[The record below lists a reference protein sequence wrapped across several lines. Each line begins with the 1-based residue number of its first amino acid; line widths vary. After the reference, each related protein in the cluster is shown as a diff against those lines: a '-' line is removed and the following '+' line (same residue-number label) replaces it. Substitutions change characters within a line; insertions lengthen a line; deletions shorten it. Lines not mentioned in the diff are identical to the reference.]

1 MHNNHKAPTIFCI
14 FGAGGDLSKRKLFPA
29 LYNLFIDKALPE
41 KFAIVGLARDCDL
54 EPFKNHMQDA
64 VQEFSRQKIKDQ
76 KTWDAF
82 AGNIHF
88 ICGEFADDGLYKD
101 LAKYIGETEKNWAA
115 EAVHVYYMS
124 VPPTVVETISGNLD
138 KAHLSHERKRD
149 RLVIEKPFGRD
160 LESADELN
168 KKLLHSWQEKQI
180 FRIDHYLG
188 KETVQN
194 LLAFRFGNALYEPIW
209 NRQFID
215 HIQITVGEEVGV
227 EKRGGYYDHSGA
239 LRDMIQ
245 NHLLQLLCMVAM
257 EPPVSFNADE
267 VRNKKV
273 DVLKAIRPL
282 TPETVPLCAVRG
294 QYGPGKPGGVDVPGY
309 RQEEGV
315 DPHSQTETFAALKL
329 HVDNWRWQ
337 DVPFYLRTGKR
348 LESRISQIIIAFRP
362 VPHQMFPLTAAETI
376 EPNRM
381 VINIQPEEEIILRFQ
396 AKEPGTGMYLRT
408 ASMDF
413 RYQDEFQTP
422 SPEAYET
429 LLYDVMI
436 GDGTLFMRDDQE
448 HAAWKVVTPIL
459 EVWENTPAF
468 SMPNY
473 SAGSWGPTAS
483 NTMLAH
489 DGRNWFSPLWQ
500 VTEFK

>member
-1 MHNNHKAPTIFCI
+1 MPNNHKQPTIFCI

-29 LYNLFIDKALPE
+29 LYNLFIDRALPE
-41 KFAIVGLARDCDL
+41 KFSIVGLARSCDL
-54 EPFKNHMQDA
+54 EPFQNHMRDA
-64 VQEFSRQKIKDQ
+64 VEEFSRQKIKDE
-76 KTWDAF
+76 KKWSDF
-82 AGNIHF
+82 AANIHF
-88 ICGEFADDGLYKD
+88 LCGEFGDEALYKD
-101 LAKYIGETEKNWAA
+101 LFKFIADLEKQWGC

-124 VPPTVVETISGNLD
+124 VPPSIVEMISDNLD
-138 KAHLSHERKRD
+138 KAHLAKERKRE

-160 LESADELN
+160 LESADDLN
-168 KKLLHSWQEKQI
+168 RRLLRTWHENQI

-209 NRQFID
+209 NRNYID
-215 HIQITVGEEVGV
+215 HVQVTVAEEVGV
-227 EKRGGYYDHSGA
+227 EKRGGYYDHAGA

-245 NHLLQLLCMVAM
+245 NHLLQLMCMVAM

-282 TPETVPLCAVRG
+282 TPETVPFSAVRG
-294 QYGPGKPGGVDVPGY
+294 QYGHGNICGVDVPGY
-309 RQEEGV
+309 REEEGV
-315 DPHSQTETFAALKL
+315 DPHSQTETYAAVKL
-329 HVDNWRWQ
+329 YIDNWRWQ

-348 LESRISQIIIAFRP
+348 LEARISQIIIAFRP

-413 RYQDEFQTP
+413 RYQDEFQTA

-429 LLYDVMI
+429 LLYDVMV

-473 SAGSWGPTAS
+473 AAGSWGPSAA
-483 NTMLAH
+483 NTMLAQAGH
-489 DGRNWFSPLWQ
+489 NWFSPLWQ
-500 VTEFK
+500 RTEFK

>member
-1 MHNNHKAPTIFCI
+1 MANNKQPAIFAI
-14 FGAGGDLSKRKLFPA
+14 FGAGGDLAKRKLLPA
-29 LYNLFIDKALPE
+29 LYNLYLDKLLPE
-41 KFAIVGLARDCDL
+41 KFTIVGLARDCDI
-54 EPFKNHMQDA
+54 ESFHGNMRGA
-64 VQEFSRQKIKDQ
+64 IEEFSRQKIKDQ
-76 KTWDAF
+76 KTWDEF
-82 AGNIHF
+82 ASHIHF
-88 ICGEFADDGLYKD
+88 ICAEFGDGQLYKD
-101 LAKYIGETEKNWAA
+101 LAKFISDTEKSWDS
-115 EAVHVYYMS
+115 EAVQVFYLS
-124 VPPTVVETISGNLD
+124 VPPTVVQTISENLD
-138 KAHLSHERKRD
+138 KVHLSKDRKRA
-149 RLVIEKPFGRD
+149 RIVIEKPFGRD
-160 LESADELN
+160 LASADELN
-168 KKLLHSWQEKQI
+168 KNLLHSWQERQV

-215 HIQITVGEEVGV
+215 HVQITVGEEVGV
-227 EKRGGYYDHSGA
+227 ELRGGYYDHSGA

-282 TPETVPLCAVRG
+282 TPETVPLNAVRG
-294 QYGPGKPGGVDVPGY
+294 QYGPGDVCGKRVPGY
-309 RQEEGV
+309 REEPGV
-315 DPHSQTETFAALKL
+315 DPHSQTETYAALKL
-329 HVDNWRWQ
+329 LVDNWRWQ

-348 LESRISQIIIAFRP
+348 LEKRISQIIVSFRP
-362 VPHQMFPLTAAETI
+362 VPHQMFPITAAETI

-413 RYQDEFQTP
+413 RYQDEFKTP

-429 LLYDVMI
+429 LLYDVML

-448 HAAWKVVTPIL
+448 HAAWKVVTPVL

-473 SAGSWGPTAS
+473 AAGSWGPNSA
-483 NTMLAH
+483 NTMIAQ
-489 DGRNWFSPLWQ
+489 DSRNWFSPMWQ
-500 VTEFK
+500 RTPFK

>member
-1 MHNNHKAPTIFCI
+1 MTNHKQPTIFCI

-29 LYNLFIDKALPE
+29 LYNLFVDKELPE

-54 EPFKNHMQDA
+54 EPFEKHMEDA
-64 VQEFSRQKIKDQ
+64 VQEFSRQKIKD
-76 KTWDAF
+76 KETWSAF
-82 AGNIHF
+82 ASNIHF
-88 ICGEFADDGLYKD
+88 LCGEFGDANLYKE
-101 LAKYIGETEKNWAA
+101 LAKYIGGTEKNWGQ
-115 EAVHVYYMS
+115 EAVRVYYMS
-124 VPPTVVETISGNLD
+124 VPPTAVEMISQNLD
-138 KAHLSHERKRD
+138 QAHLSHERKRD

-160 LESADELN
+160 LNSADELN
-168 KKLLHSWQEKQI
+168 KKLLQHWRERQI

-215 HIQITVGEEVGV
+215 HVQITVAEEVGV
-227 EKRGGYYDHSGA
+227 EKRGGYYDRSGA

-273 DVLKAIRPL
+273 DVLKAVRIL
-282 TPETVPLCAVRG
+282 TPDTVPQNAIRG
-294 QYGPGKPGGVDVPGY
+294 QYGPGKMNGADVPGY
-309 RQEEGV
+309 REEEGV
-315 DPHSQTETFAALKL
+315 DPHSQTETYAALKL
-329 HVDNWRWQ
+329 NVDNWRWQ

-348 LESRISQIIIAFRP
+348 LESRVSQIIVAFRP

-408 ASMDF
+408 ANMDF
-413 RYQDEFQTP
+413 RYQDEFKTP

-429 LLYDVMI
+429 LLFDVMV

-448 HAAWKVVTPIL
+448 HAAWTVVTPVL
-459 EVWENTPAF
+459 EVWGNTPAF

-473 SAGSWGPTAS
+473 AAGTWGPTSA

-500 VTEFK
+500 RTPFK

>member
-1 MHNNHKAPTIFCI
+1 MPANNKLPAIFSI
-14 FGAGGDLSKRKLFPA
+14 FGAGGDLAKRKLLPA
-29 LYNLFIDKALPE
+29 LYNLYLGKLLPD
-41 KFAIVGLARDCDL
+41 KFAIVGLARDCDI
-54 EPFKNHMQDA
+54 EGFRDNMREA
-64 VQEFSRQKIKDQ
+64 IEEFSRTKIKDQ
-76 KTWDAF
+76 KVWEAF
-82 AGNIHF
+82 ASHIHF
-88 ICGEFADDGLYKD
+88 ICGEFGDEKVYKE
-101 LAKYIGETEKNWAA
+101 LAQYIASLEKEWDS
-115 EAVHVYYMS
+115 EAVRVNYLS
-124 VPPTVVETISGNLD
+124 VPPMVVQTISDNLD
-138 KAHLSHERKRD
+138 KAHLSKERKRD

-160 LESADELN
+160 LASADELN
-168 KKLLHSWQEKQI
+168 KKLTHTWQEKQI

-215 HIQITVGEEVGV
+215 HVQITVGEEVGV
-227 EKRGGYYDHSGA
+227 ELRGGYYDHSGA

-273 DVLKAIRPL
+273 DVLKAIRIM
-282 TPETVPLCAVRG
+282 TPETVPLHAIRG
-294 QYGPGKPGGVDVPGY
+294 QYGAGVICGKPVPGY
-309 RQEEGV
+309 REEPGV
-315 DPHSQTETFAALKL
+315 DPQSQTETYAALKL
-329 HVDNWRWQ
+329 LVDNWRWQ

-348 LESRISQIIIAFRP
+348 LEKRVSQIIVSFRP
-362 VPHQMFPLTAAETI
+362 VPHQMFPITAAETI

-429 LLYDVMI
+429 LLYDVML

-448 HAAWKVVTPIL
+448 HAAWKVVTPVL

-473 SAGSWGPTAS
+473 AAGSWGPNAA
-483 NTMLAH
+483 NTLLAQ
-489 DGRNWFSPLWQ
+489 DGRNWFSPMWQ
-500 VTEFK
+500 RTPFK